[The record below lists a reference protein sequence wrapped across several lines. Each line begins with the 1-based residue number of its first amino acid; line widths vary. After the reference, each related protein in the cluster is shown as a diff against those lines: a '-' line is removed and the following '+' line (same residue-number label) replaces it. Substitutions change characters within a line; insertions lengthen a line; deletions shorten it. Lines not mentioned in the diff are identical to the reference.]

1 MGLLLPRRQAQAKA
15 ILTVDKWF
23 DVANSRTRYDAR
35 LERCGY
41 GASPEA
47 MAAQD
52 AALQDMEQLI
62 KGTRKATLKRPGGR
76 VSLLPFQRGMLRS
89 IGSLRGLHAD
99 LKQSVTGFE
108 YVMTSH
114 LNQDCLENVFS
125 QLRGMGGQNQ
135 HPDAVETRSRLRIL
149 LMAPSPLVAASSSGR
164 AVQLEANGEFLT
176 TETGLENLTNS
187 AFDGLDFQVG
197 LVSVEE
203 CKTVSYLMRSKRC
216 FQCYFLSTDGVN
228 AFVVYSKISCKM
240 S

>member
-1 MGLLLPRRQAQAKA
+1 
-15 ILTVDKWF
+15 
-23 DVANSRTRYDAR
+23 
-35 LERCGY
+35 
-41 GASPEA
+41 
-47 MAAQD
+47 
-52 AALQDMEQLI
+52 
-62 KGTRKATLKRPGGR
+62 
-76 VSLLPFQRGMLRS
+76 MLRS
-89 IGSLRGLHAD
+89 NGSPLCPHAD
-99 LKQSVTGFE
+99 LKEMATGFE
-108 YVMTSH
+108 YLMTSQ
-114 LNQDCLENVFS
+114 LSQDCLENVFS